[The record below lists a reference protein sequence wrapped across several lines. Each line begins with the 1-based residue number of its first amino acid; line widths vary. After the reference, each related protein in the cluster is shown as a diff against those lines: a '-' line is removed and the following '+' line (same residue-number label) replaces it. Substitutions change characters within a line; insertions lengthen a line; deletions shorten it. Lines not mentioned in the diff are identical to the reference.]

1 MSLCGLA
8 FAVSDRPAGDRVKSS
23 WPPPAPPKNMDYSQL
38 PENVSM
44 RPRQRDVTD
53 DTATVNGNA
62 AYNVLDATVALVV
75 SLLW

>member
-1 MSLCGLA
+1 
-8 FAVSDRPAGDRVKSS
+8 
-23 WPPPAPPKNMDYSQL
+23 MDYSQL

-62 AYNVLDATVALVV
+62 YNVLETTVALVV

>member
-8 FAVSDRPAGDRVKSS
+8 VAVSDRPAGDRVKSS

-62 AYNVLDATVALVV
+62 YNVLETTVALVV